1 MQLAIRGRMRVGD
14 HLSVWRRRVAALGG
28 LLPGLATLAAC
39 AVIETRD
46 GTGGAERRVVFGAPA
61 VVVNVAPG
69 ASVETVEIRALGLVR
84 SPHGV
89 TLGYHSETAAYFP
102 ARCGAVFFRPSPE
115 AIERLARVAPGIQ
128 NDCLQPS
135 ERDPL

>member
-1 MQLAIRGRMRVGD
+1 
-14 HLSVWRRRVAALGG
+14 VASRAG
-28 LLPGLATLAAC
+28 LLPGLVLLSAC
-39 AVIETRD
+39 AVIETGD
-46 GTGGAERRVVFGAPA
+46 GSGGTERRVVFGAPA

-69 ASVETVEIRALGLVR
+69 ANVETVEIRALGLVR

-102 ARCGAVFFRPSPE
+102 ARCGAVFIRPSPE